1 MAKVSGGTRNNR
13 ERNGKTVNVS
23 VSRAE
28 QQIKEYAKDSMQTH
42 QTEDDI
48 RKFDE
53 KRLMQLIRVGN
64 RYRDGLLEEVVQQ
77 AIDADKQG
85 KRWNT
90 GLAEGFKSEINRVA
104 NLKKMYDN
112 IPTYQKILKE
122 KRKS

>member
-1 MAKVSGGTRNNR
+1 MAKASGSTRSNR
-13 ERNGKTVNVS
+13 GQNGKTVNVS
-23 VSRAE
+23 VSRVE
-28 QQIKEYAKDSMQTH
+28 QQIKEYAKNALQTH

-53 KRLMQLIRVGN
+53 KRLKQLIRVGN

-90 GLAEGFKSEINRVA
+90 GWAEGFKSEIDRDA

-122 KRKS
+122 RRK

>member
-1 MAKVSGGTRNNR
+1 MAKASGGTRSNR
-13 ERNGKTVNVS
+13 GRNGKTVNVS

-28 QQIKEYAKDSMQTH
+28 QQIKEYAKNALQTH

-53 KRLMQLIRVGN
+53 KRLKQLIRAGN
-64 RYRDGLLEEVVQQ
+64 HYRDGLLEEVVQQ

-90 GLAEGFKSEINRVA
+90 GWAEGFKSEIDRVA
-104 NLKKMYDN
+104 NLKKIAAQN
-112 IPTYQKILKE
+112 TE
-122 KRKS
+122 E

>member
-1 MAKVSGGTRNNR
+1 MAKASGSTRSNR
-13 ERNGKTVNVS
+13 GQNGKTVNVS
-23 VSRAE
+23 VSRVE
-28 QQIKEYAKDSMQTH
+28 QQIKEYAKNALQTH

-53 KRLMQLIRVGN
+53 KRLKQLIRVGN

-90 GLAEGFKSEINRVA
+90 GWAEGFKSEIDRVA

-122 KRKS
+122 RRK

>member
-1 MAKVSGGTRNNR
+1 MSKGSGGTRSNM
-13 ERNGKTVNVS
+13 GYKSPVS
-23 VSRAE
+23 QAE
-28 QQIKEYAKDSMQTH
+28 KQITEYAKKVLQTH

-53 KRLMQLIRVGN
+53 KRLKQLIRHGA
-64 RYRDGLLEEVVQQ
+64 RYTDGLLERTIQQ

-85 KRWNT
+85 KKWNT
-90 GLAEGFKSEINRVA
+90 GWAEGFKSEINRA
-104 NLKKMYDN
+104 AELKKMHDK